1 MQTNTTDTF
10 TLAEP
15 VASDHHGGWFE
26 QLDLHPKV
34 HSGYQ
39 TFTFVLTTETQKYKL
54 SRES

>member
-1 MQTNTTDTF
+1 MQTNTIDTF